1 VRAVAQGKGPET
13 SVRDVMT
20 DEVRYC
26 FEDEDTDAVER
37 NMADIQF
44 RRLPVLN
51 RDKRFVGILSLGHL
65 AVHDKAAKVGCCDGR
80 HLAAGWPA
88 QPDRRPAA
96 LSLRYSTIRQEACHA
111 RHPLGDLEAL
121 AQGLV
126 GPAH

>member
-1 VRAVAQGKGPET
+1 MAQGKGPET

-51 RDKRFVGILSLGHL
+51 RDKRMVGIVS
-65 AVHDKAAKVGCCDGR
+65 
-80 HLAAGWPA
+80 
-88 QPDRRPAA
+88 
-96 LSLRYSTIRQEACHA
+96 
-111 RHPLGDLEAL
+111 LGDLAVKAGDEGLSGKAL
-121 AQGLV
+121 GQV
-126 GPAH
+126 SQPAAPRR